1 MAYKVL
7 LPQPIMKEGRDY
19 LISKGYEIVDGH
31 GMTEE
36 DIINDITDCD
46 AMIVRL
52 SKVTDKIFN
61 AAPKLKVIARHGAGY
76 DGVDLESAR
85 KHNVLVLN
93 APGAN
98 SMSVAELAIFYML
111 YCSRNFKLVQKTY
124 IDDYYFSKMK
134 TKKNELYGKTLGL
147 IGTGNI
153 GALVAEKAVM
163 GFGMNVIAYDP
174 FAKKEHL
181 PDYIKLVDDR
191 NIIFTDSDYV
201 SLHVPATKDTINS
214 ISNKEFELMKETS
227 FLINTS
233 RGAIVD
239 EAALYN
245 ALLNKQIAGAA
256 LDVMKEEP
264 INKENPLLYLDN
276 VLTAPH
282 IGAATEEAT
291 IRSSVHC
298 AIGIDDFLSGKT
310 PKYVVPELRDMI
322 NKQI

>member
-1 MAYKVL
+1 MTYKIL
-7 LPQPIMKEGRDY
+7 LPQQIMKEGRDY
-19 LISKGYEIVDGH
+19 LVSKGYEIVDGH

-36 DIINDITDCD
+36 DIINDIPDCD

-52 SKVTDKIFN
+52 SKVTDKILE

-85 KHNVLVLN
+85 RHNVIVLN

-98 SMSVAELAIFYML
+98 SISVAELTIFYML

-124 IDDYYFSKMK
+124 LDDYIYAKMK
-134 TKKNELYGKTLGL
+134 TKKSELYGKTLGL
-147 IGTGNI
+147 IGIGNI
-153 GALVAEKAVM
+153 GSLVAERAAL

-174 FAKKEHL
+174 FAKKENL
-181 PDYIKLVDDR
+181 PDHITLVNDR
-191 NIIFTDSDYV
+191 DVIFTNSDYV

-214 ISNKEFELMKETS
+214 VSVREFQLMKETA

-239 EAALYN
+239 EDALYN
-245 ALLNKQIAGAA
+245 ALINKQIAGAA

-264 INKENPLLYLDN
+264 INKTNPLLTLDN

-282 IGAATEEAT
+282 IGAATAEAA

-298 AIGIDDFLSGKT
+298 AMGIDDFLSGRT

-322 NKQI
+322 NK

>member
-19 LISKGYEIVDGH
+19 LISKGYVIVDGS

-36 DIINDITDCD
+36 DIINDIADCD

-52 SKVTDKIFN
+52 SKITDKIFD
-61 AAPKLKVIARHGAGY
+61 AAPKLKVVARHGAGY

-98 SMSVAELAIFYML
+98 SMSVSELTIFYML

-124 IDDYYFSKMK
+124 IDDYYYAKMK
-134 TKKNELYGKTLGL
+134 TKKNELNGKTLGL

-153 GALVAEKAVM
+153 GTLVAEKAAL

-174 FAKKEHL
+174 FAKKENL
-181 PDYIKLVDDR
+181 SEYIKLIEDR
-191 NIIFTDSDYV
+191 NEIFTDSDYV
-201 SLHVPATKDTINS
+201 SLHVPATNDTVNS
-214 ISNKEFELMKETS
+214 VGAKEFELMKETA

-233 RGAIVD
+233 RGSIVD
-239 EAALYN
+239 ESALYN

-256 LDVMKEEP
+256 LDVLKEEP
-264 INKENPLLYLDN
+264 VDKNNPLLYLDN

-291 IRSSVHC
+291 IRSSLHC
-298 AIGIDDFLSGKT
+298 AIGIDDFLAGRT
-310 PKYVVPELRDMI
+310 PQYVVPELRDMI
-322 NKQI
+322 SK

>member
-19 LISKGYEIVDGH
+19 LISKGYVIVDGS

-36 DIINDITDCD
+36 DIINDIADCD

-52 SKVTDKIFN
+52 SKITDKIFD
-61 AAPKLKVIARHGAGY
+61 AAPKLKVVARHGAGY

-98 SMSVAELAIFYML
+98 SMSVSELTIFYML

-124 IDDYYFSKMK
+124 IDDYYYAKMK
-134 TKKNELYGKTLGL
+134 TKKNELNGKTLGL

-153 GALVAEKAVM
+153 GTLVAEKAAL

-174 FAKKEHL
+174 FAKKENL
-181 PDYIKLVDDR
+181 SEYIKLIEDR
-191 NIIFTDSDYV
+191 NEIFTDSDYV
-201 SLHVPATKDTINS
+201 SLHVPATKDTVNS
-214 ISNKEFELMKETS
+214 VGAKEFELMKETA

-233 RGAIVD
+233 RGSIVD
-239 EAALYN
+239 ESALYN

-256 LDVMKEEP
+256 LDVLKEEP
-264 INKENPLLYLDN
+264 VDKNNPLL
-276 VLTAPH
+276 
-282 IGAATEEAT
+282 
-291 IRSSVHC
+291 
-298 AIGIDDFLSGKT
+298 F
-310 PKYVVPELRDMI
+310 
-322 NKQI
+322 

>member
-1 MAYKVL
+1 MTFKVL

-36 DIINDITDCD
+36 DIINDIPDCD

-52 SKVTDKIFN
+52 SKVTDKILN

-85 KHNVLVLN
+85 RHNVLVLN

-98 SMSVAELAIFYML
+98 SMSVAELTIFYML

-134 TKKNELYGKTLGL
+134 TKKNELNGKTLGL

-153 GALVAEKAVM
+153 GSIVAEKAAL

-174 FAKKEHL
+174 YAKKENL
-181 PDYIKLVDDR
+181 PEYIKLIEDR
-191 NIIFTDSDYV
+191 DKIFADSDYV
-201 SLHVPATKDTINS
+201 SLHVPATKDTTNS
-214 ISNKEFELMKETS
+214 ISVKEFELMKETA

-239 EAALYN
+239 EDALYN

-256 LDVMKEEP
+256 LDVLKEEP
-264 INKENPLLYLDN
+264 IKKENPLLYLDN

-291 IRSSVHC
+291 IRSSLHC
-298 AIGIDDFLSGKT
+298 AMGIDDFLSGRT

-322 NKQI
+322 NK

>member
-7 LPQPIMKEGRDY
+7 LPQPIMKEGRDF
-19 LISKGYEIVDGH
+19 LISQGYEIVDGR
-31 GMTEE
+31 GMSEE
-36 DIINDITDCD
+36 DIINDIADCD

-52 SKVTDKIFN
+52 SKITDKIFD

-98 SMSVAELAIFYML
+98 SISVAELTIFYML

-124 IDDYYFSKMK
+124 LDDYMFSKMK
-134 TKKNELYGKTLGL
+134 TKKNELRGKTLGL

-153 GALVAEKAVM
+153 GSIVAEIAVM
-163 GFGMNVIAYDP
+163 GFGMNVLAYDP
-174 FAKKEHL
+174 FAKKDNL
-181 PDYIKLVDDR
+181 PEYIKLVEDR
-191 NIIFTDSDYV
+191 NTIFTDSDYV
-201 SLHVPATKDTINS
+201 SLHIPSTKDTINS
-214 ISNKEFELMKETS
+214 VSVKEFELMKQTA
-227 FLINTS
+227 FLINTA
-233 RGAIVD
+233 RGAVVD
-239 EAALYN
+239 ENALYN

-256 LDVMKEEP
+256 LDVMKDEP

-298 AIGIDDFLSGKT
+298 AMGIDDFLSGRT
-310 PKYVVPELRDMI
+310 PKYIVPELRDMI
-322 NKQI
+322 K

>member
-19 LISKGYEIVDGH
+19 LISKGYEIIDGH
-31 GMTEE
+31 GMSEE
-36 DIINDITDCD
+36 DIINDISDCD

-52 SKVTDKIFN
+52 SKITDKIFN

-124 IDDYYFSKMK
+124 IDDYYYSKMK

-153 GALVAEKAVM
+153 GSLVAEKAAL
-163 GFGMNVIAYDP
+163 GFNMNVIAYDP
-174 FAKKEHL
+174 FAKSESM
-181 PDYIKLVDDR
+181 PEYIKLVEDR
-191 NIIFTDSDYV
+191 NKIFTDSDYV

-214 ISNKEFELMKETS
+214 VSVKEFELMKETA
-227 FLINTS
+227 FLINTA
-233 RGAIVD
+233 RGTIVD
-239 EAALYN
+239 EDALYK
-245 ALLNKQIAGAA
+245 ALINKQIAGAA
-256 LDVMKEEP
+256 LDVMKDEP

-291 IRSSVHC
+291 VRSSVHC
-298 AIGIDDFLSGKT
+298 AMWIDDFLSGKT
-310 PKYVVPELRDMI
+310 PEYVVPELRDMI
-322 NKQI
+322 NNK

>member
-1 MAYKVL
+1 
-7 LPQPIMKEGRDY
+7 MKEGRDY

-36 DIINDITDCD
+36 DIINDIPDCD

-52 SKVTDKIFN
+52 SKVTDKILN

-85 KHNVLVLN
+85 RHNVLVLN

-98 SMSVAELAIFYML
+98 SMSVAELTIFYML

-134 TKKNELYGKTLGL
+134 TKKNELNGKTLGL

-153 GALVAEKAVM
+153 GSIVAEKAAL

-174 FAKKEHL
+174 YAKKENL
-181 PDYIKLVDDR
+181 PEYIKLIEDR
-191 NIIFTDSDYV
+191 DKIFADSDYI
-201 SLHVPATKDTINS
+201 SLHVPATKDTTNS
-214 ISNKEFELMKETS
+214 ISVKEFELMKETA

-239 EAALYN
+239 EDALYN

-256 LDVMKEEP
+256 LDVLKEEP
-264 INKENPLLYLDN
+264 IKKENPLLYLDN

-291 IRSSVHC
+291 IRSSLHC
-298 AIGIDDFLSGKT
+298 AMGIDDFLSGRT

-322 NKQI
+322 NK

>member
-1 MAYKVL
+1 
-7 LPQPIMKEGRDY
+7 MKEGRDY
-19 LISKGYEIVDGH
+19 LISKGYVIVDGS

-36 DIINDITDCD
+36 NIINDIADCD

-52 SKVTDKIFN
+52 SKVTDKIFD

-98 SMSVAELAIFYML
+98 SMSVSELTIFYML

-124 IDDYYFSKMK
+124 IDDYYYAKMK
-134 TKKNELYGKTLGL
+134 TKKNELNGKTLGL

-153 GALVAEKAVM
+153 GTLVAEKAAL

-174 FAKKEHL
+174 FAKKENL
-181 PDYIKLVDDR
+181 PEYIKLIEDR
-191 NIIFTDSDYV
+191 NKIFTDSDYV
-201 SLHVPATKDTINS
+201 SLHVPATKDTVNS
-214 ISNKEFELMKETS
+214 VGAKEFELMKETA

-233 RGAIVD
+233 RGSIVD
-239 EAALYN
+239 ESALYN

-256 LDVMKEEP
+256 LDVLKEEP
-264 INKENPLLYLDN
+264 ADKNNPLLYMDN

-291 IRSSVHC
+291 IRSSLHC
-298 AIGIDDFLSGKT
+298 AIGIDDFLASRT
-310 PKYVVPELRDMI
+310 PQYVVPELRDMI
-322 NKQI
+322 NK